1 MTHDLDSQAGH
12 FEQKF
17 AGYYS
22 LPMTNKAVSASVRKK
37 LERAA
42 SKVMKN
48 AHAPYSNFHV
58 GAAILLTNG
67 KIFSGCNVENASYGM
82 TNCAERTA
90 IFSAVAA
97 LGPKI
102 EIRAVAVANDHDVP
116 CSPCGACR
124 QVIYEFG
131 PDARIFF
138 QGATGPKQA
147 HITQLLPEGFRLK

>member
-1 MTHDLDSQAGH
+1 MPQI
-12 FEQKF
+12 
-17 AGYYS
+17 
-22 LPMTNKAVSASVRKK
+22 KASTAVRKK

-42 SKVMKN
+42 TRVMKN
-48 AHAPYSNFHV
+48 AHAPYSKFRV

-90 IFSAVAA
+90 IFTAVAE
-97 LGPKI
+97 LGPRI
-102 EIRAVAVANDHDVP
+102 EIQAVALTNDRGVA

-131 PDARIFF
+131 PDATVFF
-138 QGATGPKQA
+138 QGPDGSKQA
-147 HITQLLPEGFRLK
+147 HIKELLPEGFRFE